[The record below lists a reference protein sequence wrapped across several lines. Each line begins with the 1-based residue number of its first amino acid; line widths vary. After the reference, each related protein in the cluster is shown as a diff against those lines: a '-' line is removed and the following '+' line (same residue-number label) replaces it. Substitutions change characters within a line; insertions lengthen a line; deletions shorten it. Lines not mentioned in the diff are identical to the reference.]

1 MKRRQFLQY
10 SSLAAAGITM
20 SRYYGFSQIT
30 SGAENKPQLIT
41 MRDCKASVI
50 ADVDV
55 VVAGGSAAGIA
66 AAVSAAAKGASV
78 FVVAAEPYLGAD
90 ICGTLRLWD
99 IDRGGKTAFSQS
111 LLNKGQVP
119 EPLHVKKTLQDYL
132 ISNNIPF
139 LLSSFVGG
147 IITDSRNEIGGIVIT
162 NRSGEQI
169 IKAKTII
176 DASENCIVSR
186 LAGAKFREITGKSSE
201 FRYTVVGNKP
211 VSGLNYKSLPDL
223 ISNGKA
229 YPVTEY
235 SFQEVKKSDSFA
247 WYQKLEQTIRDKTW
261 DADQVD
267 SSDILFEIPAAE
279 VVCKTA
285 KPVPFKSAE
294 LLPME
299 ALQPIDSNR
308 IFILNGY
315 AGVNFEDKETM
326 LLPGNMTALG
336 ERVGGFVAET
346 ANKLRKV
353 NLTRILGR
361 NINPETMPEGIISNK
376 KTRPAFHLDTF
387 KIASESL
394 PILGTFD
401 NLVVGGGTAGACA
414 AISSARY
421 GASTLVIEYL
431 HGLGGIG
438 TMGLIGRYW
447 VGYREGFTKEI
458 DEGVR
463 KMAAPDHPRQKKN
476 ASDWVKDWKMEWYRR
491 EIQKAGGSVWFGA
504 LVCGAVVEKN
514 VVKGVIV
521 STPFGKGAVLA
532 KNVIDSTG
540 SADVAIAAGALYEF
554 IDASSVAVQ
563 GAGLPPVKLNDHY
576 NNTDYTFTDD
586 TDVLDVTR
594 TMVTGIHKFTG
605 IYDVGKLPQ
614 TRERRRIISD
624 YRVTVMDMVNKKNY
638 SDTISYHYSSFD
650 THGYTIDPYF
660 IITPPADSSVN
671 MFVNVPL
678 RALLPKSIE
687 NIIVTG
693 LGAGAERD
701 AMPIIR
707 MQPCLQNQGYSVG
720 ILAALAVNSEKN
732 FRSVD
737 FGNVQK
743 EIVKLGIL
751 PKESANTATSYPPS
765 NDQIR
770 KAIRSISDK
779 FDQIELVLWD
789 RERGLKLLKE
799 EFINTSD
806 TNLKTKCAIILGFY
820 GDSDAC
826 MVLVD
831 EAGRFSEWDKGWNY
845 RGMHQFG
852 MSAGYLDGVL
862 MALGKTGHKNGFGT
876 IKRFA
881 ELLIPESELSHFRA
895 VAEAFEGIGSKD
907 AAPVLHKLLSMPGIS
922 GHHVTNLKVALTTV
936 KQDTNDNTVRNTCLK
951 ELFLSRALFLCGDFN
966 RKGKEILE
974 NYANDLHGPYAQHA
988 QSVLNTRIKP

>member
-10 SSLAAAGITM
+10 TSLTAAGVTL
-20 SRYYGFSQIT
+20 SGYYGFSQI
-30 SGAENKPQLIT
+30 SGTKNKQQLLT
-41 MRDCKASVI
+41 MRNCEASVI

-55 VVAGGSAAGIA
+55 VIAGGSAAGIA

-78 FVVAAEPYLGAD
+78 FVVTAEPYLGSD

-99 IDRGGKTAFSQS
+99 IDKGEPTPFSQS
-111 LLNKGQVP
+111 LLNNGQVP
-119 EPLHVKKTLQDYL
+119 EPLHVKKTLQNYL
-132 ISNNIPF
+132 ISNNVPF

-176 DASENCIVSR
+176 DATENCIVAR
-186 LAGAKFREITGKSSE
+186 LAGAKFREITGKSYE
-201 FRYTVVGNKP
+201 FRYTVIGNKP
-211 VSGLNYKSLPDL
+211 VSGLNFRSLPAL
-223 ISNGKA
+223 VSNGKN

-235 SFQEVKKSDSFA
+235 AFKEAKNADTFSE
-247 WYQKLEQTIRDKTW
+247 YQKLEQTIRDKTW

-267 SSDILFEIPAAE
+267 SSDILFEIPATH

-285 KPVPFKSAE
+285 KPVPFENAGQFP
-294 LLPME
+294 LE
-299 ALQPIDSNR
+299 ALQPKDTNR
-308 IFILNGY
+308 IFMLNGY
-315 AGVNFEDKETM
+315 AGVNFEDKETL
-326 LLPGNMTALG
+326 LLPGNMIALG
-336 ERVGGFVAET
+336 EKLGSFVADT
-346 ANKLRKV
+346 AQKLGKV
-353 NLTRILGR
+353 DSTRILSR
-361 NINPETMPEGIISNK
+361 NHPKSASEGIISNK
-376 KTRPAFHLDTF
+376 KTRPGNHLDTF
-387 KIASESL
+387 KIELESL
-394 PILGTFD
+394 PILGTFE
-401 NLVVGGGTAGACA
+401 NVIVGGGTAGACA

-421 GASTLVIEYL
+421 GANTLVIEYL
-431 HGLGGIG
+431 HGLGGTG

-447 VGYREGFTKEI
+447 VGFREGFTKEI
-458 DEGVR
+458 DEQVV
-463 KMAAPDHPRQKKN
+463 KMASPNHPRQKKN
-476 ASDWVKDWKMEWYRR
+476 ASEWVKDWKMEWYRR

-504 LVCGAVVEKN
+504 LVCGAVVDKN

-540 SADVAIAAGALYEF
+540 SADVAIAAGAAYEF
-554 IDASSVAVQ
+554 VDASSVAVQ

-586 TDVLDVTR
+586 TDVQDVTR
-594 TMVTGIHKFTG
+594 TFVTGTQKFNG

-624 YRVTVMDMVNKKNY
+624 YRVTAMDMVNKRNY

-678 RALLPKSIE
+678 RALLPKNLE

-707 MQPCLQNQGYSVG
+707 MQPCLQNQGFSVG
-720 ILAALAVNSEKN
+720 MLAASAAKAGKN

-737 FGNVQK
+737 FGNVKK
-743 EIVKLGIL
+743 EILNLGIL
-751 PKESANTATSYPPS
+751 PQESASNANSYPPS
-765 NDQIR
+765 DEQII
-770 KAIRSISDK
+770 KAIRSMSNN
-779 FDQIELVLWD
+779 FDQIEVVLWD
-789 RERGLKLLKE
+789 KERGLKLLKE
-799 EFINTSD
+799 EFNNTSD
-806 TNLKTKCAIILGFY
+806 ANLKTNCAIILGFY
-820 GDSDAC
+820 DDPDVC
-826 MVLVD
+826 KVLMD
-831 EAGRFSEWDKGWNY
+831 EAGRFPEWDKGWNY

-862 MALGKTGHKNGFGT
+862 MALGKTGQKDGFET
-876 IKRFA
+876 VKRFA
-881 ELLIPESELSHFRA
+881 ELLKPESELSHFRA
-895 VAEAFEGIGSKD
+895 VAEAFTDIGSKD
-907 AAPVLHKLLSMPGIS
+907 ASPVLHQLLSMPGIS
-922 GHHVTNLKVALTTV
+922 GHHVTNLNDALKTV
-936 KQDTNDNTVRNTCLK
+936 KQDTNDNSVRNNCLK
-951 ELFLSRALFLCGDFN
+951 ELFLARALYLCGDFN
-966 RKGKEILE
+966 SKGKEILE

-988 QSVLNTRIKP
+988 QSILNTQKHTI